1 MPDTH
6 RPRKGSLGFGPRTRA
21 VSETPRFNSWPEDD
35 GQPGLQGF
43 AGYKAGMTHVALI
56 NDEPD
61 SPREGMEET
70 VPVTVVETPPMRA
83 VALRAYEST
92 PYGQRPLTEVWADEF
107 HGELDRA
114 LDVPDEHDA
123 DAAEAEIRDALDAGR
138 IGDVRA
144 ITHTVPGAVPGVPKK
159 KPDVMETRI
168 GGGSLAERVDFGLD
182 LVAEGGEHAM
192 NDVFRAGQYADVAGV
207 TKGKGTQG
215 PVKRW
220 GVQKR
225 KGKHA
230 RQGWRRR
237 IGNLGPWNPSRVRST
252 VPQQGQTGYHQR
264 TELNKR
270 LLDIGSGDEPTVDG
284 GFVNYGEVDGPY
296 TLVKGS
302 VPGPDQRVVRFRPA
316 VRPNDQPRLDPEIRY
331 VSNQSN
337 QGGRGRAAA
346 TQED

>member
-1 MPDTH
+1 MPQPS
-6 RPRKGSLGFGPRTRA
+6 RPRKGSLGFGPRKSSTT
-21 VSETPRFNSWPEDD
+21 ETPRFNSWPSDD
-35 GQPGLQGF
+35 GQPGVQGF
-43 AGYKAGMTHVALI
+43 AGYKAGMTHVVLV
-56 NDEPD
+56 NDEPN

-83 VALRAYEST
+83 VALRAYEDT
-92 PYGQRPLTEVWADEF
+92 PYGKRPLTEVWTDEF
-107 HGELDRA
+107 HGELDRT
-114 LDVPDEHDA
+114 LDLPEEHDP
-123 DAAEAEIRDALDAGR
+123 DAAEEQMRDALENGTL
-138 IGDVRA
+138 GDLRL
-144 ITHTVPGAVPGVPKK
+144 ITHTVPDAVQSVPKK
-159 KPDVMETRI
+159 KPDVMETRV
-168 GGGSLAERVDFGLD
+168 GGGSVEDRLSHALELVDD
-182 LVAEGGEHAM
+182 GGEHSM
-192 NDVFRAGQYADVAGV
+192 NDIFRAGEYTDVAGV

-270 LLDIGSGDEPTVDG
+270 LIDIGDGDDASVNG

-296 TLVKGS
+296 TLIKGS
-302 VPGPDQRVVRFRPA
+302 VPGPDKRLVRFRNA
-316 VRPNDQPRLDPEIRY
+316 VRPNDQPRLDPEVRY
-331 VSNQSN
+331 VSTESN
-337 QGGRGRAAA
+337 QG
-346 TQED
+346 

>member
-1 MPDTH
+1 MPQPS
-6 RPRKGSLGFGPRTRA
+6 RPRKGSLGFGPRKRST
-21 VSETPRFNSWPEDD
+21 SETPRFNSWPSDD
-35 GQPGLQGF
+35 GQPGVQGF
-43 AGYKAGMTHVALI
+43 AGYKAGMTHVVLV
-56 NDEPD
+56 NDEPN

-83 VALRAYEST
+83 VALRAYEDT
-92 PYGQRPLTEVWADEF
+92 PYGQRPLTEVWTDEF
-107 HGELDRA
+107 HEDLDRT
-114 LDVPDEHDA
+114 LNLPEEHDP
-123 DAAEAEIRDALDAGR
+123 DAAEEQVRDALAAGNL
-138 IGDVRA
+138 GDVRL
-144 ITHTVPGAVPGVPKK
+144 ITHTVPDAVPSVPKK
-159 KPDVMETRI
+159 KPDVMETRV
-168 GGGSLAERVDFGLD
+168 GGGSVEDRLSHALELVDD
-182 LVAEGGEHAM
+182 GGEHSM
-192 NDVFRAGQYADVAGV
+192 NDVFRAGEYTDIAGV

-270 LLDIGSGDEPTVDG
+270 LIDIGEGDDASVDG
-284 GFVNYGEVDGPY
+284 GFVNYGEVDGDY

-302 VPGPDQRVVRFRPA
+302 VPGPNKRLVRFRPA
-316 VRPNDQPRLDPEIRY
+316 VRPNDQPRLDPEVRF
-331 VSNQSN
+331 VSTESN
-337 QGGRGRAAA
+337 QG
-346 TQED
+346 

>member
-1 MPDTH
+1 MPQPS
-6 RPRKGSLGFGPRTRA
+6 RPRKGSLGFSPRKRA
-21 VSETPRFNSWPEDD
+21 ASEVPRFNSWPEDD

-43 AGYKAGMTHVALI
+43 AGYKAGMTHVVMI
-56 NDEPD
+56 NDEPN

-83 VALRAYEST
+83 VALRAYEDT
-92 PYGQRPLTEVWADEF
+92 PYGMRPLTEVWTDEF
-107 HGELDRA
+107 VDELDRA
-114 LDVPDEHDA
+114 LDVPAEHDA
-123 DAAEAEIRDALDAGR
+123 DAARAEVEDALESGDLA
-138 IGDVRA
+138 DVRA
-144 ITHTVPGAVPGVPKK
+144 ITHTVPAEVPGVPKK

-168 GGGSLAERVDFGLD
+168 GGGSIGDRLEFGFD
-182 LVAEGGEHAM
+182 LLEDGGEHVA
-192 NDVFRAGQYADVAGV
+192 NDVFRAGEYADVSGI

-270 LLDIGSGDEPTVDG
+270 LIDIGEGDEPSVDG

-302 VPGPDQRVVRFRPA
+302 LPGPDKRLLRLRPA
-316 VRPNDQPRLDPEIRY
+316 VRPGDQPRLDPEVRY
-331 VSNQSN
+331 VSTESN
-337 QGGRGRAAA
+337 QG
-346 TQED
+346 

>member
-1 MPDTH
+1 MPQPE

-21 VSETPRFNSWPEDD
+21 ASETPRFNSWPDDD
-35 GQPGLQGF
+35 GQPRLQGF
-43 AGYKAGMTHVALI
+43 AGYKAGMSHVVMI

-61 SPREGMEET
+61 SPRQGMEQT
-70 VPVTVVETPPMRA
+70 VPVTVLETPPVRV

-92 PYGQRPLTEVWADEF
+92 PYGKRPLTDVWADEF
-107 HGELDRA
+107 HPELSRI
-114 LDVPDEHDA
+114 LDLPDEPDSA
-123 DAAEAEIRDALDAGR
+123 AAEEQLQDALGAGTLA
-138 IGDVRA
+138 DVHA
-144 ITHTVPGAVPGVPKK
+144 VTHTVPSELDGVPKK
-159 KPDVMETRI
+159 RPDVMETRV
-168 GGGSLAERVDFGLD
+168 GGGALADRVEFGLD
-182 LVAEGGEHAM
+182 RLADGAYDVT
-192 NDVFRAGQYADVAGV
+192 DVFRAGEYADVAGV

-270 LLDIGSGDEPTVDG
+270 IIDVADDGVAVEG
-284 GFVNYGEVDGPY
+284 GFVNYGEVEGPY

-302 VPGPDQRVVRFRPA
+302 VPGPEERLVRLRPA
-316 VRPNDQPRLDPEIRY
+316 VRPKDQPRLDPEVRY
-331 VSNQSN
+331 VSTASN
-337 QGGRGRAAA
+337 QGQGQG
-346 TQED
+346 

>member
-1 MPDTH
+1 MPQPS
-6 RPRKGSLGFGPRTRA
+6 RPRKGSLGFGPRVRA
-21 VSETPRFNSWPEDD
+21 SSETPRFNSWPEDD
-35 GQPGLQGF
+35 GQPTLQAF
-43 AGYKAGMTHVALI
+43 AGYKAGMTHVVMI
-56 NDEPD
+56 NDESD

-70 VPVTVVETPPMRA
+70 VPVTIIETPPMKA
-83 VALRAYEST
+83 VALRAYENT
-92 PYGQRPLTEVWADEF
+92 PYGKQPLTEVWAPEVDDD
-107 HGELDRA
+107 LDRV
-114 LDVPDEHDA
+114 LDVPEDVDFETKADDFRATVDEA
-123 DAAEAEIRDALDAGR
+123 DIA
-138 IGDVRA
+138 DVRA
-144 ITHTVPGAVPGVPKK
+144 ITHTTPRSVPSVPKK

-168 GGGSLAERVDFGLD
+168 GGGSIDDRVDYGLELLED
-182 LVAEGGEHAM
+182 GGAHDTT
-192 NDVFRAGQYADVAGV
+192 DVFREGELADVAGV

-270 LLDIGSGDEPTVDG
+270 ILGLGDGDDANVDG

-302 VPGPDQRVVRFRPA
+302 VPGPDQRLLRLRPA
-316 VRPNDQPRLDPEIRY
+316 IRPNEQPRLDPEVRY
-331 VSNQSN
+331 VSTASN
-337 QGGRGRAAA
+337 QG
-346 TQED
+346 

>member
-1 MPDTH
+1 MGFSPRVRASNEVPRISTWPD
-6 RPRKGSLGFGPRTRA
+6 
-21 VSETPRFNSWPEDD
+21 DD

-43 AGYKAGMTHVALI
+43 AGYKAGMSHVVTI
-56 NDEPD
+56 NDEPE

-83 VALRAYEST
+83 VALRAYEDT
-92 PYGQRPLTEVWADEF
+92 PYGLRPMTEVWTDEF
-107 HGELDRA
+107 HEDLGRSIDLPEQDGGQEQLVR
-114 LDVPDEHDA
+114 
-123 DAAEAEIRDALDAGR
+123 DAAES
-138 IGDVRA
+138 GDLGGVRL
-144 ITHTVPGAVPGVPKK
+144 ITHTVPSALSGVPKK
-159 KPDVMETRI
+159 KPDVMETRV
-168 GGGSLAERVDFGLD
+168 GGGSVEDRVDHALD
-182 LVAEGGEHAM
+182 LIEDGGEHAAS
-192 NDVFRAGQYADVAGV
+192 DVFRAGEFADVSGV

-252 VPQQGQTGYHQR
+252 VPQQGQAGYHQR

-270 LLDIGSGDEPTVDG
+270 LMAVDDEGVTPEG

-296 TLVKGS
+296 MLVKGS
-302 VPGPDQRVVRFRPA
+302 LPGPDKRVLRFRPA
-316 VRPNDQPRLDPEIRY
+316 VRPNEQPRLDPEIRY
-331 VSNQSN
+331 VSTESN
-337 QGGRGRAAA
+337 QG
-346 TQED
+346 

>member
-1 MPDTH
+1 MPQSS
-6 RPRKGSLGFGPRTRA
+6 RPRKGSLGFGPRKRST
-21 VSETPRFNSWPEDD
+21 SETPRFNSWPSDD
-35 GQPGLQGF
+35 GQPGVQGF
-43 AGYKAGMTHVALI
+43 AGYKAGMTHVVLV
-56 NDEPD
+56 NDEPN

-83 VALRAYEST
+83 VALRAYEDT
-92 PYGQRPLTEVWADEF
+92 PYGKRPLTEVWTDEF
-107 HGELDRA
+107 HGELDRT
-114 LDVPDEHDA
+114 LNLPEDHDP
-123 DAAEAEIRDALDAGR
+123 DAAEEQVRDALEAGNL
-138 IGDVRA
+138 GDVRL
-144 ITHTVPGAVPGVPKK
+144 ITHTVPDAVPSVPKK
-159 KPDVMETRI
+159 KPDVMETRV
-168 GGGSLAERVDFGLD
+168 GGGSLEDRLSHALE
-182 LVAEGGEHAM
+182 LVADGGEHSM
-192 NDVFRAGQYADVAGV
+192 NDVFRAGEYADVAGV

-270 LLDIGSGDEPTVDG
+270 LIDIGEGDEATVDG

-302 VPGPDQRVVRFRPA
+302 VPGPDKRLVRFRPA
-316 VRPNDQPRLDPEIRY
+316 VRPNDQPRLDPEVRY
-331 VSNQSN
+331 VSTESN
-337 QGGRGRAAA
+337 QG
-346 TQED
+346 

>member
-1 MPDTH
+1 MPQSN
-6 RPRKGSLGFGPRTRA
+6 RPRKGSLGFGPRERA
-21 VSETPRFNSWPEDD
+21 ASETPRFNSWPDDD

-43 AGYKAGMTHVALI
+43 AGYKAGMTHVVQI

-92 PYGQRPLTEVWADEF
+92 PYGLRPLTEVWTDEF

-114 LDVPDEHDA
+114 LDLPESHDA
-123 DAAEAEIRDALDAGR
+123 DATEAQIRETLDAGDL
-138 IGDVRA
+138 GDVRL
-144 ITHTVPGAVPGVPKK
+144 ITHTVPEAVPGVPKK
-159 KPDVMETRI
+159 EPDVMETRV
-168 GGGSLAERVDFGLD
+168 GGGTLSDRLDYGID
-182 LVAEGGEHAM
+182 LVDEGGEHSM
-192 NDVFRAGQYADVAGV
+192 TDVFRAGEYADIAAV
-207 TKGKGTQG
+207 TTGKGTQG

-270 LLDIGSGDEPTVDG
+270 LLDIGEGDEPTVDG

-302 VPGPDQRVVRFRPA
+302 VPGPDERVVRLRPA
-316 VRPNDQPRLDPEIRY
+316 VRPNDQPRLDPELRY
-331 VSNQSN
+331 VSTQSN
-337 QGGRGRAAA
+337 QGNRGRAVSG
-346 TQED
+346 ED

>member
-1 MPDTH
+1 MPDKN

-21 VSETPRFNSWPEDD
+21 ASETPRFNSWPEDD

-43 AGYKAGMTHVALI
+43 AGYKAGMTHVVLI

-83 VALRAYEST
+83 VALRAYEDT
-92 PYGQRPLTEVWADEF
+92 PYGLRPVTEVWADEF
-107 HGELDRA
+107 HDELDRA
-114 LDVPDEHDA
+114 LDLPESQDGATEVQ
-123 DAAEAEIRDALDAGR
+123 IRELVESGDL
-138 IGDVRA
+138 GDVRL
-144 ITHTVPGAVPGVPKK
+144 ITHTVPDAIDSVPKK
-159 KPDVMETRI
+159 KPDVMESRI
-168 GGGSLAERVDFGLD
+168 GGGSVEDRVDFGLE
-182 LVAEGGEHAM
+182 LVEDGGEHAM
-192 NDVFRAGQYADVAGV
+192 TDIFRAGEYADVAAV

-270 LLDIGSGDEPTVDG
+270 LLDIAEGDEASVDG
-284 GFVNYGEVDGPY
+284 GFVNYGEVDGDY

-302 VPGPDQRVVRFRPA
+302 VPGPDKRVVRFRPA
-316 VRPNDQPRLDPEIRY
+316 VRPNDQPRLDPEVRY
-331 VSNQSN
+331 VSTQSN
-337 QGGRGRAAA
+337 QGGRGRKTAAA
-346 TQED
+346 QED

>member
-1 MPDTH
+1 MPGTN

-21 VSETPRFNSWPEDD
+21 ASETPRFNSWPDDD

-43 AGYKAGMTHVALI
+43 AGYKAGMTHVVLI

-70 VPVTVVETPPMRA
+70 VPVTVIETPPMRA
-83 VALRAYEST
+83 VALRAYEDT

-107 HGELDRA
+107 HGELDRT
-114 LDVPDEHDA
+114 LDVPEDHDA
-123 DAAEAEIRDALDAGR
+123 DAAEEEIRQAHEAGDL
-138 IGDVRA
+138 GDVRV
-144 ITHTVPGAVPGVPKK
+144 ITHTVPTGIAGVPRK
-159 KPDVMETRI
+159 KPDVMETRV
-168 GGGSLAERVDFGLD
+168 GGGSLSDRLDFGLD
-182 LVAEGGEHAM
+182 LVADGGEHSM
-192 NDVFRAGQYADVAGV
+192 TDVFRAGEYADVAAV

-270 LLDIGSGDEPTVDG
+270 LIDIGEGTDATVEG

-316 VRPNDQPRLDPEIRY
+316 VRPNDQPRLDPEVRY
-331 VSNQSN
+331 VSTQSN
-337 QGGRGRAAA
+337 QGGRGTAAT